1 LPIAGTSWAA
11 TTSSP
16 WRDAVRSHI
25 SLRNPAR
32 RAVYD
37 REEGRVYDGIDHGVL
52 NVHSGA
58 ESNVVGG
65 QALLDQVIRT
75 APLIA
80 PLIEGCFGLEMRDR
94 FGAQAAA
101 SR

>member
-1 LPIAGTSWAA
+1 LPRAWFDG
-11 TTSSP
+11 
-16 WRDAVRSHI
+16 
-25 SLRNPAR
+25 RNSAR

-37 REEGRVYDGIDHGVL
+37 REEGRVYDGIDDGVL

-65 QALLDQVIRT
+65 QALLDQVIRS
-75 APLIA
+75 APLFA
-80 PLIEGCFGLEMRDR
+80 PLVETCFSPDMRER
-94 FGAQAAA
+94 FAAKQGAA